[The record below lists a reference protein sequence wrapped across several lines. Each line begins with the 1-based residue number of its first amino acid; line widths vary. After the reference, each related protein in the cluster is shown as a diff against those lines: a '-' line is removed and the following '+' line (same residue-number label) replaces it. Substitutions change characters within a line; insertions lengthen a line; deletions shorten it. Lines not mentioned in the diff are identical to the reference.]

1 MEKECKFNLCLK
13 KLQKDRT
20 KTKQTNKNRNSK
32 RKLIQFKLRHK
43 TQIEKVYQML
53 KSKINFD
60 GGGNDNDNN
69 KITLRCT
76 GIHTNIYF
84 TNNKIYYNINIK
96 HIINI

>member
-1 MEKECKFNLCLK
+1 MEKECKFSLCLK
-13 KLQKDRT
+13 KIQKDRT
-20 KTKQTNKNRNSK
+20 KIKETNKNRNSK
-32 RKLIQFKLRHK
+32 RKLIQLKLRHK
-43 TQIEKVYQML
+43 NQIEKVYQML

-69 KITLRCT
+69 KITLRFT

-96 HIINI
+96 FIINM